1 MFILIIIIGKMLLP
15 KANRYPGFLLAA
27 KNPL

>member
-1 MFILIIIIGKMLLP
+1 MLLP